1 MLVLDRRR
9 GCLGPS
15 VAGRAAQGGGK
26 IYHGHGA
33 RQLKQ
38 PLSSGPDEAKKKDY
52 QPVGRDGQPIYRPVA
67 YPDYCGNLPGVSK
80 QIHIYL

>member
-15 VAGRAAQGGGK
+15 VAGRAAQGGE

-38 PLSSGPDEAKKKDY
+38 PLSSGPDEAKKEDY
-52 QPVGRDGQPIYRPVA
+52 QPVGRDGQPIYRPALTTVEIFQEFQ
-67 YPDYCGNLPGVSK
+67 NKFIS
-80 QIHIYL
+80 IYN

>member
-15 VAGRAAQGGGK
+15 VAGQAAQGGEK

-38 PLSSGPDEAKKKDY
+38 PLSSGPDEAKKEDY
-52 QPVGRDGQPIYRPVA
+52 QPVGRDGQPIYRPALTTVEIFQEFQ
-67 YPDYCGNLPGVSK
+67 NKFIS
-80 QIHIYL
+80 IYN

>member
-38 PLSSGPDEAKKKDY
+38 PLSSGPDEAKKKDC
-52 QPVGRDGQPIYRPVA
+52 QPIYRPVA

>member
-15 VAGRAAQGGGK
+15 VAGRAAQGGEK

-38 PLSSGPDEAKKKDY
+38 PLSSGPDEAKKEDY
-52 QPVGRDGQPIYRPVA
+52 QPVGRDGQPIYRPALTTVEIFQEFQ
-67 YPDYCGNLPGVSK
+67 NK
-80 QIHIYL
+80 FIFIYN